1 MKEKMNQ
8 NIENTLKRIYVAV
21 LRKFREKT
29 GGNFDEEVKK
39 AVAPGEEVCRKIF
52 WESNRDK
59 EEMDLICD
67 WEIISSKAKCEAI
80 EIVMGS

>member
-39 AVAPGEEVCRKIF
+39 KQLRRVERSAERFFGRLTGTRKK
-52 WESNRDK
+52 WT
-59 EEMDLICD
+59 
-67 WEIISSKAKCEAI
+67 
-80 EIVMGS
+80 